1 MNPTRPD
8 DGPLSSPNRQAL
20 PPPTAEEQAHSDK
33 LVRLIAEETTASG
46 GKISFAR
53 FMELALYAPGLGY
66 YVAGKYKFG
75 AQGDFVTAPEL
86 GSLFA
91 RCLAHQCQTILT
103 NMDGGDVQGRTSVP
117 YTDVPMP
124 RAQDAQERPAGAPFG
139 EANHAHRISGA
150 ADILE
155 VGAGSGVLAADLLLA
170 LEAADALP
178 DHYFILELSADLC
191 ERQAEMLLQ
200 KAPRLVDRVHWLDAL
215 PDSFRGI
222 VLANE
227 LLDATPV
234 ERFRVTESGLNQI
247 HVAWED
253 NRFVWQEQPIEAAIQ
268 LPSLPAG
275 YVSEINL
282 HAEAWVRSLGDILT
296 QGVILLIDYGFPRTE
311 FYHPQRSQGT
321 LMCHYRHR
329 AHDDPLILVGLQDI
343 TAHVDFTAMAEAGTD
358 AGLSL
363 LGYTS
368 QAAFLLGNNLDQI
381 VAASDPN
388 DVRKHLELT
397 QQIKKL
403 TLPHEMGEL
412 FKVMALGRGMKE
424 PLRGFSVQDRRGRL

>member
-8 DGPLSSPNRQAL
+8 DNSLFSPERQAL
-20 PPPTAEEQAHSDK
+20 PPPAAEEQAHSDK
-33 LVRLIAEETTASG
+33 LVRHIVEEITASG

-91 RCLAHQCQTILT
+91 RCLAHQCQTILK
-103 NMDGGDVQGRTSVP
+103 NMDSGDVQGRTS
-117 YTDVPMP
+117 
-124 RAQDAQERPAGAPFG
+124 AAGDRMS
-139 EANHAHRISGA
+139 EA

-178 DHYFILELSADLC
+178 ERYFILELSADLC

-200 KAPRLVDRVHWLDAL
+200 KAPHLVDRVHWLDAL

-234 ERFRVTESGLNQI
+234 ERFRVTESGINQI

-253 NRFVWQEQPIEAAIQ
+253 GRFVWQEQPIEAAIQ
-268 LPSLPAG
+268 LPTLPVG

-296 QGVILLIDYGFPRTE
+296 QGVILLIDYGFPRAE

-329 AHDDPLILVGLQDI
+329 AHDDPLLLVGLQDI

-388 DVRKHLELT
+388 DVRAHLALT
-397 QQIKKL
+397 QQVKKL

-412 FKVMALGRGMKE
+412 FKVMALGRGIKE
-424 PLRGFSVQDRRGRL
+424 PLRGFSIQDRRGRL